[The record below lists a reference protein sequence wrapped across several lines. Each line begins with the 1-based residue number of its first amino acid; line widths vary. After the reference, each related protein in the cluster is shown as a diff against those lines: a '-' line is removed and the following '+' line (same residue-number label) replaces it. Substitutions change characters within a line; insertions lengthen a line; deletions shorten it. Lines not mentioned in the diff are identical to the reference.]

1 MTYTYNY
8 LQFQKLRQKFLIII
22 LTNQCISIV
31 HALTTT
37 DTIITFISYY
47 IFM

>member
-8 LQFQKLRQKFLIII
+8 LQFQKLWQKFLIIT
-22 LTNQCISIV
+22 LTNQCISID
-31 HALTTT
+31 AF
-37 DTIITFISYY
+37 TIITFFPYY

>member
-1 MTYTYNY
+1 MTYKYNY
-8 LQFQKLRQKFLIII
+8 LLFQKLRQKCLIIT
-22 LTNQCISIV
+22 LTNQCISID
-31 HALTTT
+31 ALTTT

>member
-8 LQFQKLRQKFLIII
+8 LQFQQLRQKFLIIT
-22 LTNQCISIV
+22 LTNQCISID
-31 HALTTT
+31 ALTTT
-37 DTIITFISYY
+37 DTIITFISYC

>member
-22 LTNQCISIV
+22 TLTNQCISID
-31 HALTTT
+31 ALTTT